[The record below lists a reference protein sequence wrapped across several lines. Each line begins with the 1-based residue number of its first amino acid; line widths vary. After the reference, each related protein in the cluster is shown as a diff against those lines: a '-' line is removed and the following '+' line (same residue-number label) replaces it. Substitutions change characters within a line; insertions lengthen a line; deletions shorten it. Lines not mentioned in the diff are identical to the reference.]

1 LFEVGSGV
9 FYKKEKFDVTVTNT
23 LAFYGPKLITNVISG
38 TMTILI
44 TNLLV
49 MTILVTFN
57 TGVNI
62 DTTTI
67 LITNLLIITM
77 LVTLNTGG
85 ITYNDITYI
94 LFYL

>member
-23 LAFYGPKLITNVISG
+23 LAFYGAKVTLRQY
-38 TMTILI
+38 LK
-44 TNLLV
+44 TNLLI
-49 MTILVTFN
+49 MTILVTLN

-62 DTTTI
+62 DTTTM
-67 LITNLLIITM
+67 LITNLLIMTV

-85 ITYNDITYI
+85 ITCNDITFN